1 MLQKAKIKLGLVVP
15 LWSSNLLKSKV
26 AYDFATKKP
35 KAILTYLLG
44 DLNFVDV
51 KVEWKK
57 RVRMSPH

>member
-35 KAILTYLLG
+35 KAILTYL
-44 DLNFVDV
+44 VT
-51 KVEWKK
+51 
-57 RVRMSPH
+57 